1 MPLNPSRLSV
11 DPNVTPDAPAAEQPV
26 LGIIGM
32 GAMGKMYAKYLS
44 KAGWKRYESIE
55 ALFACLGLW
64 VT

>member
-32 GAMGKMYAKYLS
+32 GAMGKMYAKNLS
-44 KAGWKRYESIE
+44 KAGWKRYES
-55 ALFACLGLW
+55 A
-64 VT
+64 